1 MKSPTY
7 LPPLVM
13 RNHRHDMSPRRFPTE
28 RTLIL
33 LKPDALQRGIAMH
46 ILERF
51 ERRGLRIVGLKLV
64 SVNKSEASRHYAEH
78 EGKFFFDGLVAH
90 LQSGPVVASILEG
103 PKAISIV
110 RAMVGSTRP
119 DEAAPGTIRGDLAIS
134 GLRNLI
140 HASDAPETA
149 AREIGQWFGSG
160 DILDY
165 ERNLDE
171 WVYEAD

>member
-1 MKSPTY
+1 
-7 LPPLVM
+7 M
-13 RNHRHDMSPRRFPTE
+13 RKHPHDTSSRRFPTE

-64 SVNKSEASRHYAEH
+64 SVSKSEASRHYAEH

-90 LQSGPVVASILEG
+90 LQSGPVVACILEG
-103 PKAISIV
+103 PKVSSIV

-119 DEAAPGTIRGDLAIS
+119 DEATPGTIRGDLAIS

-140 HASDAPETA
+140 HASDATETA
-149 AREIGQWFGSG
+149 TREIAQWFGTEN
-160 DILDY
+160 ILDY

>member
-1 MKSPTY
+1 
-7 LPPLVM
+7 M
-13 RNHRHDMSPRRFPTE
+13 RKHPHDTSSRRFPTE

-64 SVNKSEASRHYAEH
+64 SVSKSEASRHYAEH

-90 LQSGPVVASILEG
+90 LQSGPVVACILEG
-103 PKAISIV
+103 PKVISIV

-119 DEAAPGTIRGDLAIS
+119 DEATAGTIRGDLAIS

-140 HASDAPETA
+140 HASDATETA
-149 AREIGQWFGSG
+149 TREIDQWFGT
-160 DILDY
+160 DNILDY

>member
-1 MKSPTY
+1 
-7 LPPLVM
+7 M
-13 RNHRHDMSPRRFPTE
+13 RKHPHDTSSRRFPTE

-64 SVNKSEASRHYAEH
+64 SVSKSEASRHYAEH

-90 LQSGPVVASILEG
+90 LQSGPVVACILEG
-103 PKAISIV
+103 PKVISIV

-119 DEAAPGTIRGDLAIS
+119 DEATAGTIRGDLAIS

-140 HASDAPETA
+140 HASDATETA
-149 AREIGQWFGSG
+149 TREIDQWFGTEN
-160 DILDY
+160 ILDY

>member
-1 MKSPTY
+1 
-7 LPPLVM
+7 M
-13 RNHRHDMSPRRFPTE
+13 RKHPHDTSSRRFPTE

-64 SVNKSEASRHYAEH
+64 SVSKSEASRHYAEH

-90 LQSGPVVASILEG
+90 LQSGPVVACILEG
-103 PKAISIV
+103 PKVISIV
-110 RAMVGSTRP
+110 RTMVGSTRP
-119 DEAAPGTIRGDLAIS
+119 DEATPGTIRGDLAIS

-140 HASDAPETA
+140 HASDATETA
-149 AREIGQWFGSG
+149 TREIDQWFGTEN
-160 DILDY
+160 ILDY

>member
-1 MKSPTY
+1 M
-7 LPPLVM
+7 L
-13 RNHRHDMSPRRFPTE
+13 PRRFPTE

-33 LKPDALQRGIAMH
+33 LKPDALQRGIGMQ

-64 SVNKSEASRHYAEH
+64 AVTASDASHHYAEH
-78 EGKFFFDGLVAH
+78 QGKFFFDDLVSH
-90 LQSGPVVASILEG
+90 LQSGPVVASVLEG
-103 PKAISIV
+103 PKAIAIV
-110 RAMVGSTRP
+110 RAMLGPARP
-119 DEAAPGTIRGDLAIS
+119 DEAIPGTIRGDLGIS

-149 AREIGQWFGSG
+149 AREISQWFDSG
-160 DILDY
+160 EILDY

-171 WVYEAD
+171 WVYEAE

>member
-1 MKSPTY
+1 
-7 LPPLVM
+7 M
-13 RNHRHDMSPRRFPTE
+13 RKHPHDTSSRRFPTE

-64 SVNKSEASRHYAEH
+64 SVSKSEASRHYAEH

-90 LQSGPVVASILEG
+90 LQSGPVVACILEG
-103 PKAISIV
+103 PKVISIV

-119 DEAAPGTIRGDLAIS
+119 DEATPGTIRGDLAIS

-140 HASDAPETA
+140 HASDATETA
-149 AREIGQWFGSG
+149 TREIDQWFGTEN
-160 DILDY
+160 ILDY

>member
-1 MKSPTY
+1 
-7 LPPLVM
+7 M
-13 RNHRHDMSPRRFPTE
+13 RKHPHDTSSRRFPTE

-51 ERRGLRIVGLKLV
+51 ERRGLRIVGIKLV
-64 SVNKSEASRHYAEH
+64 SVSKSEASRHYAEH

-90 LQSGPVVASILEG
+90 LQSGPVVACILEG
-103 PKAISIV
+103 PKVISIV

-119 DEAAPGTIRGDLAIS
+119 DEATPGTIRGDLAIS

-140 HASDAPETA
+140 HASDATETA
-149 AREIGQWFGSG
+149 TREIDQWFGTEN
-160 DILDY
+160 ILDY

>member
-1 MKSPTY
+1 
-7 LPPLVM
+7 M
-13 RNHRHDMSPRRFPTE
+13 RKHPHDTSSRRFPTE

-64 SVNKSEASRHYAEH
+64 SVSKSEASRHYAEH

-90 LQSGPVVASILEG
+90 LQSGPVVACILEG
-103 PKAISIV
+103 PKVISIV

-119 DEAAPGTIRGDLAIS
+119 DEATAGTIRGDLAIS

-140 HASDAPETA
+140 HASDATETVT
-149 AREIGQWFGSG
+149 REIDQWFGTEN
-160 DILDY
+160 ILDY

>member
-1 MKSPTY
+1 
-7 LPPLVM
+7 M
-13 RNHRHDMSPRRFPTE
+13 RKHPHDTSSRRFPTE

-64 SVNKSEASRHYAEH
+64 SGSKSEASRHYAEH

-90 LQSGPVVASILEG
+90 LQSGPVVACILEG
-103 PKAISIV
+103 PKVISIV

-119 DEAAPGTIRGDLAIS
+119 DEATPGTIRGDLAIS

-140 HASDAPETA
+140 HASDATETA
-149 AREIGQWFGSG
+149 TREIDQWFGTEN
-160 DILDY
+160 ILDY

>member
-1 MKSPTY
+1 
-7 LPPLVM
+7 M
-13 RNHRHDMSPRRFPTE
+13 RKHPHDISPRRFPTE
-28 RTLIL
+28 RTLVL

-64 SVNKSEASRHYAEH
+64 SVSKSEASRHYAEH
-78 EGKFFFDGLVAH
+78 EGKFFFDGLVTH
-90 LQSGPVVASILEG
+90 LQSGPVVACILEG
-103 PKAISIV
+103 PTAISIV

-149 AREIGQWFGSG
+149 AREIDQWFGPEN
-160 DILDY
+160 ILDY

>member
-1 MKSPTY
+1 
-7 LPPLVM
+7 M
-13 RNHRHDMSPRRFPTE
+13 RKHPHDTSSRRFPTE

-64 SVNKSEASRHYAEH
+64 SVSKSEASRHYAEH
-78 EGKFFFDGLVAH
+78 EGKFFFYGLVAH
-90 LQSGPVVASILEG
+90 LQCGPVVACILEG
-103 PKAISIV
+103 PKVISIV

-119 DEAAPGTIRGDLAIS
+119 DEATPGTIRGDLAIS

-140 HASDAPETA
+140 HASDATETA
-149 AREIGQWFGSG
+149 TREIAQWFGTEN
-160 DILDY
+160 ILDY
-165 ERNLDE
+165 ARTLDE
-171 WVYEAD
+171 WVYEAA

>member
-1 MKSPTY
+1 
-7 LPPLVM
+7 M
-13 RNHRHDMSPRRFPTE
+13 RKHPHDTSSRRFPTE

-64 SVNKSEASRHYAEH
+64 SVSKSEASRHYAEH

-90 LQSGPVVASILEG
+90 LQSGPVVACILEG
-103 PKAISIV
+103 PKVISIV

-119 DEAAPGTIRGDLAIS
+119 DEATPGTIRGDLAIS

-140 HASDAPETA
+140 HASDATETA
-149 AREIGQWFGSG
+149 TREIDQWFGTEN
-160 DILDY
+160 ILDY

-171 WVYEAD
+171 WVYESD

>member
-1 MKSPTY
+1 
-7 LPPLVM
+7 M
-13 RNHRHDMSPRRFPTE
+13 RKHPHDTSSRRFPTE

-64 SVNKSEASRHYAEH
+64 SVSKSEASRHYAEH

-90 LQSGPVVASILEG
+90 LQSGPVVACILEG
-103 PKAISIV
+103 SKVISIV

-119 DEAAPGTIRGDLAIS
+119 DEATAGTIRGDLAIS

-140 HASDAPETA
+140 HASDATETA
-149 AREIGQWFGSG
+149 TREIDQWFGTEN
-160 DILDY
+160 ILDY